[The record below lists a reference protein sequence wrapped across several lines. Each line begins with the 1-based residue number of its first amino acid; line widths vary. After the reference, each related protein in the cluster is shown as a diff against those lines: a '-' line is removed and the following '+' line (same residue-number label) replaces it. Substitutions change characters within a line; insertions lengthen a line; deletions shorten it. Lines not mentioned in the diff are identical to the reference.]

1 MNRRKLII
9 GAAAGSAVVAVAALV
24 GVARNYDFLS
34 DDDEDEG
41 RGEFVRAMRFAKVSL
56 QQGLAA
62 SEQEGLPISGQFQ
75 IDRGN
80 LQLSVYTSRDGRLSE
95 VLVNYSNG
103 TVAKV
108 EPIMGSEDL
117 AAADSQSAI
126 VARAK
131 MSLREAVEKTTAEA
145 LGFRAISVVPKLKD
159 GRVVA
164 WVTLL
169 QGEEFK
175 IVNQPLE

>member
-1 MNRRKLII
+1 MNRRKLVI
-9 GAAAGSAVVAVAALV
+9 GAAVGSAVVAVAALV
-24 GVARNYDFLS
+24 GAAREYDFLS

-41 RGEFVRAMRFAKVSL
+41 RGALVRAMRFAKVSL
-56 QQGLAA
+56 EQGLAA
-62 SEQEGLPISGQFQ
+62 SEQEGRPISAQFQ
-75 IDRGN
+75 IDRGS

-95 VLVNYSNG
+95 VLVDYSNG
-103 TVAKV
+103 NVAKV
-108 EPIMGSEDL
+108 ELITGSEDL
-117 AAADSQSAI
+117 AAADSQSI
-126 VARAK
+126 VIARSK

-145 LGFRAISVVPKLKD
+145 AGFRAISVVPKLNN

-169 QGEEFK
+169 NGREFK

>member
-1 MNRRKLII
+1 MEVSMNRRKLII

-24 GVARNYDFLS
+24 RNYDFLS

-80 LQLSVYTSRDGRLSE
+80 LQLSVYTSREGRLSE
-95 VLVNYSNG
+95 VLVNHSNG
-103 TVAKV
+103 NVAKV
-108 EPIMGSEDL
+108 EPI
-117 AAADSQSAI
+117 
-126 VARAK
+126 
-131 MSLREAVEKTTAEA
+131 T
-145 LGFRAISVVPKLKD
+145 
-159 GRVVA
+159 
-164 WVTLL
+164 
-169 QGEEFK
+169 
-175 IVNQPLE
+175 